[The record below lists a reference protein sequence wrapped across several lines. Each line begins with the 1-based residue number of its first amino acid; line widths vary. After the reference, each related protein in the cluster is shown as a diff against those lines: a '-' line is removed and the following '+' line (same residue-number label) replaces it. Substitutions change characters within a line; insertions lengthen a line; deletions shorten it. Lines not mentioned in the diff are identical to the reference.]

1 MVEHVADGLFDAF
14 QCRLKQTPHRLG
26 TESQHALRRP
36 ADVATGVLAYQ
47 TLNAAA
53 LRVIHHTALAIP
65 QRSTQSHSDY
75 AQQTNIVM
83 CSFHY
88 LLTYLRRPCSDFTD
102 MLWRLTNCRII
113 ILFIIYLPPRCTDAV
128 SK

>member
-53 LRVIHHTALAIP
+53 LRVIHHTALAYQYHSAPLNLTLSIL
-65 QRSTQSHSDY
+65 STDKY
-75 AQQTNIVM
+75 RNVL
-83 CSFHY
+83 FP
-88 LLTYLRRPCSDFTD
+88 LLT
-102 MLWRLTNCRII
+102 
-113 ILFIIYLPPRCTDAV
+113 YLPPRCTDAV